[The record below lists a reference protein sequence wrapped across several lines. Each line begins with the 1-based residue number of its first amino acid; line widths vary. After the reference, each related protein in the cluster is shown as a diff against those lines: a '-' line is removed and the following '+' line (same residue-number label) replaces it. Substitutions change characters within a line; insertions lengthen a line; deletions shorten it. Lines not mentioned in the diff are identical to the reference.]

1 MNIPELKESVPYRI
15 NIDILEKKYPGF
27 EKAITEALEQEQTL
41 AELSHFTLEKSKG
54 GDPTALLA
62 GKFIHSRFDPR
73 KEAERLIRKEIAPRI
88 TAVLF
93 EGFGLG
99 YQVEA
104 FLDLFDSAS
113 AFILEPSPRRF
124 LTALAA
130 RPMEKMLSCEDLTL
144 MVGASP
150 EALVPVLNALQSEKS
165 TTIRLRPL
173 YEADPGGFAPYDE
186 VIRAYYSRKEVNN
199 ATIDRFATT
208 WIRNL
213 IRNLD
218 HLAEA
223 GDVGVLKDRFR
234 GMPALILAAGP
245 TLDPVLDQYEE
256 ISKRTLVIAV
266 DTACRALTLRGIRP
280 DILVVVDPQYWNS
293 RHLDRADLTETVLV
307 SESST
312 HPVIFRHKAEHLLFC
327 GSVFPLG
334 IVLEHAVG
342 RNSRITAGGS
352 VATTAFSLASFMGAD
367 AIYLAGL
374 DLGYPGGQ
382 THFNGSFFEQRGHSF
397 SSRFSP
403 FEHFTHR
410 IIHEA
415 GRRDI
420 PSYDGEMIPSDSRL
434 SVYRS
439 WFTEQIS
446 GPGIPPVFNLD
457 GRSAAIEGIG
467 RQVLA
472 DLLNRPE
479 IESRKRELLRS
490 LPRLDADTVEA
501 RRRTLYKAEARLAA
515 ELERLAELSEGAQK
529 ISEEAERNFSSGK
542 PTGHHSEILSKIDEQ
557 LLSVSSRE
565 VASFLIQPYLRSFS
579 IDAADEDGETNS
591 FRKSTELYRTI
602 SGAAR
607 SHLAF
612 FTHRTQVY

>member
-1 MNIPELKESVPYRI
+1 MNILEIKESVPYRA
-15 NIDILEKKYPGF
+15 NIKVLEKRFPGF
-27 EKAITEALEQEQTL
+27 EKAITKALEEEQTL
-41 AELSHFTLEKSKG
+41 PELCQFSLERARS
-54 GDPTALLA
+54 GDKTALLA

-73 KEAERLIRKEIAPRI
+73 KEAERLITKEITPRI

-99 YQVEA
+99 YHVEA
-104 FLDLFDSAS
+104 YLDLFNTAS

-124 LTALAA
+124 LTALAS
-130 RPMEKMLSCEDLTL
+130 RPMENMLSSDHLTL
-144 MVGASP
+144 IVGAVP
-150 EALVPVLNALQSEKS
+150 EALIPVLNTLQSEKA
-165 TTIRLRPL
+165 TTMRLRSL

-223 GDVGVLKDRFR
+223 GDVGVLKNRFK

-245 TLDPVLDQYEE
+245 SLDPVLDHFEE
-256 ISKRTLVIAV
+256 IKKRVVVIAV
-266 DTACRALTLRGIRP
+266 DTACRALTLRGIQP

-293 RHLDRADLTETVLV
+293 RHLDSADLSETVLV

-312 HPVIFRHKAEHLLFC
+312 HPVIFRHKAGNLLFC
-327 GSVFPLG
+327 GSIFPLG
-334 IVLEHAVG
+334 IVLEDAVG

-352 VATTAFSLASFMGAD
+352 VATTAFSLASFTGAD

-382 THFNGSFFEQRGHSF
+382 THFRGSFFEQRGHSF
-397 SSRFSP
+397 SCRVSP

-415 GRRDI
+415 GRQDI
-420 PSYDGEMIPSDSRL
+420 PSYNGEMIPSDSRL

-439 WFTEQIS
+439 WFTEQVS

-457 GRSAAIEGIG
+457 PRSAAIEGIG
-467 RQVLA
+467 RR
-472 DLLNRPE
+472 DLGELLELPE
-479 IESRKRELLRS
+479 IAPRKQEILQS
-490 LPRLDADTVEA
+490 LPRFDGAAVED
-501 RRRTLYKAEARLAA
+501 RRQVLYKAEAGLAA
-515 ELERLAELSEGAQK
+515 ERERLADLSDRAQR
-529 ISEEAERNFSSGK
+529 ISYEAEQNASIGK
-542 PTGHHSEILSKIDEQ
+542 AT
-557 LLSVSSRE
+557 
-565 VASFLIQPYLRSFS
+565 
-579 IDAADEDGETNS
+579 
-591 FRKSTELYRTI
+591 
-602 SGAAR
+602 
-607 SHLAF
+607 
-612 FTHRTQVY
+612 